1 MTLPRRSFV
10 FKEFL
15 FSFDSENEFAVHLEP
30 QSFPGFWP
38 RLRQFPKLI
47 GVRAR
52 IAAMPSREA
61 VTPLTE

>member
-47 GVRAR
+47 GVRAS
-52 IAAMPSREA
+52 IAVMPSREA